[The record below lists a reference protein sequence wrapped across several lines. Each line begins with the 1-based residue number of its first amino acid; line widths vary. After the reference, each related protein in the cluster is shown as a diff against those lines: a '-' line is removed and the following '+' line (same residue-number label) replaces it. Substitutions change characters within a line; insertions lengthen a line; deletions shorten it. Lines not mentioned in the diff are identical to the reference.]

1 MAEQDLDRNESATPF
16 KLEKARERG
25 QVAKSPDIVSSL
37 VFAVA
42 AVYFAWQGEQLLRN
56 QFQFDHALIMQAAR
70 VDASG
75 AALWPL
81 INHMLLGGLHLLAP
95 GFATLMLAGIA
106 GNLVQTGP
114 IFSVEPL
121 KMDLQRLNPK
131 NGLERVFSMRTIFD
145 CARACIKLL
154 LLCFVAYLAL
164 RALLPHFYGLA
175 SMSAIGYVKTLVTDV
190 ARLCLQMALVLGLI
204 AALDFLYTRH
214 EFAKRMRMSR
224 RELKDEY
231 KHREGD
237 PRIRARMRELRREM
251 LKKSQAIR
259 NTPNADVL
267 ITNPTHIA
275 VALKYVQDEMSSPQ
289 VIAKGSGKLAA
300 TMREMA
306 ARHRIPVV
314 QNPPLARLLYRELDV
329 EHHIPSHMYA
339 EVARIIV
346 WIFAMRER
354 MKPHRGAT

>member
-25 QVAKSPDIVSSL
+25 QVAKSPDLVSTL

-42 AVYFAWQGEQLLRN
+42 AVYFAWQGELLLRS
-56 QFQFDHALIMQAAR
+56 QFQFDHALIMQATR
-70 VDASG
+70 LDASG
-75 AALWPL
+75 ASLWPL
-81 INHMLLGGLHLLAP
+81 ISHMLHGGLHLLAP
-95 GFATLMLAGIA
+95 GFAALMLAGIA

-114 IFSVEPL
+114 VFSADPI
-121 KMDLQRLNPK
+121 KMDWQRLNPK

-154 LLCFVAYLAL
+154 LLCFIAYLAL
-164 RALLPHFYGLA
+164 RALFPHFYGLA
-175 SMSAIGYVKTLVTDV
+175 SMSALGYTKTLLADM
-190 ARLCLQMALVLGLI
+190 ARLGLQMALILGLI

-237 PRIRARMRELRREM
+237 PRIRARMRELRREQ
-251 LKKSQAIR
+251 LKKSLAIR
-259 NTPNADVL
+259 NTPGADVL

-275 VALKYVQDEMSSPQ
+275 VALKYVQNEMASPQ
-289 VIAKGSGKLAA
+289 LIAKGSGKLAA
-300 TMREMA
+300 AMREIA
-306 ARHRIPVV
+306 AHHRIPVV

-329 EHHIPSHMYA
+329 EHHVPPHLYA

-354 MKPHRGAT
+354 MQPSRSVA